1 MPDLLR
7 FGRVTN
13 AAESDHYRSSLP
25 CDVLHYYI
33 IILARAIFADLTGG
47 IYSDQAQNKDL
58 IVTHF
63 DILINQR
70 KSKELNNDKN
80 H

>member
-1 MPDLLR
+1 MPYLLCFR
-7 FGRVTN
+7 SIAY
-13 AAESDHYRSSLP
+13 AAESYHYRSSLLRAF
-25 CDVLHYYI
+25 LHYYI
-33 IILARAIFADLTGG
+33 IIFAREIFADRTDG

>member
-13 AAESDHYRSSLP
+13 AANPRFCSHVLP
-25 CDVLHYYI
+25 STFLHYFIYM
-33 IILARAIFADLTGG
+33 LGHSVFTKRTSG
-47 IYSDQAQNKDL
+47 IHPHQTKDKDL

-63 DILINQR
+63 DILITQR